1 MPYDNM
7 VIKKSYYDVDK
18 FGSYV
23 NYKSFERR
31 KRIKKAISKFF
42 AIFDVCLIV
51 GIFVLSTVLIFG
63 LVKYSRNS
71 ISFNVNLQ
79 RIAELKTDIDILKSK
94 NNVRRNEIAKELN
107 LEEIKKRA
115 IYSLDM
121 VSPTEN
127 NTIHFD
133 TND

>member
-94 NNVRRNEIAKELN
+94 NNVRRSEIAKELN

>member
-1 MPYDNM
+1 MPYEN
-7 VIKKSYYDVDK
+7 VIIKKPYYDVDK

-23 NYKSFERR
+23 NYKSYERR
-31 KRIKKAISKFF
+31 KKIKKTLSKIL
-42 AIFDVCLIV
+42 AIFDVCLII
-51 GIFVLSTVLIFG
+51 GIFALSLVLMLSLI
-63 LVKYSRNS
+63 KYSKNS
-71 ISFNVNLQ
+71 ISLNANSQ
-79 RIAELKTDIDILKSK
+79 RINELKANVDILKGK
-94 NNVRRNEIAKELN
+94 NQIRKNEISKELN

-115 IYSLDM
+115 IFNLDM

>member
-1 MPYDNM
+1 MPYEN
-7 VIKKSYYDVDK
+7 VIIKKPYYDVDK

-23 NYKSFERR
+23 NYKSVERR
-31 KRIKKAISKFF
+31 KKIKKNISKLF
-42 AIFDVCLIV
+42 AVFDICLIV
-51 GIFVLSTVLIFG
+51 SIFILSLVLLFN

-71 ISFNVNLQ
+71 ISLNVNSQ
-79 RIAELKTDIDILKSK
+79 KISELKTDVDILKGK
-94 NNVRRNEIAKELN
+94 NKIRKDEIARELN

-115 IYSLDM
+115 IYNLDM